1 MNLKSILFDRQ
12 SFNLAPLPTR
22 GRTRP
27 AVELLPVEADATV
40 DQVSAA
46 AQRSG
51 RKFKRCLRKTGIGKK
66 LFLDKIHR

>member
-1 MNLKSILFDRQ
+1 MYYLKNLKSIFFARQ

-22 GRTRP
+22 GRARL

-51 RKFKRCLRKTGIGKK
+51 RKF
-66 LFLDKIHR
+66 